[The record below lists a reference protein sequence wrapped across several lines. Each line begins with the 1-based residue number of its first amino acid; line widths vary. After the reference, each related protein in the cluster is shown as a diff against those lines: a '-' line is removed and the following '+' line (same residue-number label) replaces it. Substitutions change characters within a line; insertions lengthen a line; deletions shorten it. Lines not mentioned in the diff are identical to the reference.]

1 MGRGNGL
8 QRTQRRNPRACAAD
22 GRRSASGDKRVS
34 LVRRDHIE
42 KMLAAIEKPTAK
54 RGWLKAIR
62 PLLQSAVPSLRKDDP
77 TAGIAGIK
85 LPKTKG
91 HHAWTDDEIER
102 YRSYW
107 PLGTQQRLVMEFAL
121 ETASRRGEVVQLGPQ
136 HVRNGRIKIERTHGS
151 ADVDIPMTL
160 ELEAACD
167 AMPKAH
173 LTYIRNRLR
182 QAALKIRAWQRFC
195 KMGNGGRITGTL
207 PFARTQKGRPT
218 PRRRRGHDDA

>member
-1 MGRGNGL
+1 MGYNARNDKIRAHAPPTGGGARVVTNASHWCAVTISRRCSQPSKSPLQNAVGSRPSVRCCNRLCLACERMTRPPASLGSNCPRPRGITL
-8 QRTQRRNPRACAAD
+8 DR
-22 GRRSASGDKRVS
+22 
-34 LVRRDHIE
+34 RRDRTVPLL
-42 KMLAAIEKPTAK
+42 LAARHATAA
-54 RGWLKAIR
+54 RRRI
-62 PLLQSAVPSLRKDDP
+62 
-77 TAGIAGIK
+77 
-85 LPKTKG
+85 
-91 HHAWTDDEIER
+91 
-102 YRSYW
+102 
-107 PLGTQQRLVMEFAL
+107 AL

-195 KMGNGGRITGTL
+195 KMGDGGRVTGTL
-207 PFARTQKGRPT
+207 PFARTQKRAAYAAAQT
-218 PRRRRGHDDA
+218 RA